1 MAIITKDFDSYHF
14 YYASNT
20 NPGGVTNVYS
30 SMSLKNGHEIV
41 AYISFFD
48 TTPLPDNSYTNN
60 LINIHFPI
68 SRFNDVIGILRYE
81 KPLRIQFDTSKLEGY
96 IQTKEMELVGE
107 QEGV

>member
-1 MAIITKDFDSYHF
+1 LIRIIST
-14 YYASNT
+14 T
-20 NPGGVTNVYS
+20 RVTQIQVES
-30 SMSLKNGHEIV
+30 PMSIRVSLKNGHEIV

-96 IQTKEMELVGE
+96 IQTKEMELIGE